1 MTGRAL
7 VLPLLFTALAA
18 DAWAAPLEWNFRVL
32 LDDQPIGQHRF
43 SLSDAANGD
52 RTLISDA
59 EFAVK
64 IIGITAYRYRH
75 QAIEQWQGDCLRAL
89 ASTTD
94 NDGKPSRVS
103 ADRDGALG
111 DGCLMSFAY
120 WNPALL
126 TQTRLFNP
134 QTGHIDTVQVRAA
147 GNGTLTVRGAAVA
160 ATRYRIVSA
169 APPIDVWYAANGD
182 WIGLDSIVAGG
193 RKLSYRLH

>member
-7 VLPLLFTALAA
+7 VLPLLLTAFAA
-18 DAWAAPLEWNFRVL
+18 GAWAAPLEWNFRVL

-43 SLSDAANGD
+43 SLSDAASGD

-147 GNGTLTVRGAAVA
+147 GNGTLAVRGAPVA
-160 ATRYRIVSA
+160 ATRYRIVSS

-193 RKLSYRLH
+193 RKLSYRLY